1 MRLKYCL
8 YISIL
13 PVLICSQGCAT
24 WGSRQF
30 VAESGRPSEYQ
41 RFFDELDKVVD
52 EADVRNASVF
62 SISGFP
68 YLRVNRFLASFKD
81 QLTSDPQKEQWIR
94 WMQRLDLEARKKE
107 ISNLPS
113 KHFKNLSTRFGEPLD
128 RDSLYHRV
136 TIYSDQVLKHD
147 QGHPRFIPSLQ
158 NAIVIPDE
166 YSTLMRVIGIYPL
179 TSLPVTVVTHS
190 VYDDIAAWH
199 QLPRNELE
207 TLGKLRGYGPSH
219 PTPYS
224 QDRIRA
230 ILKRSQQN
238 PLGIPLP
245 SESEGQILLS
255 TFAPLLFQDVAADY
269 DEIGEVVWQD
279 DRVAVNSGLPTVYY
293 YFSHA
298 RFKTNPVLQINY
310 SVWYAARQGPNS
322 PWIERGPL
330 DGLTIRISLDSEG
343 RPFMLDIMNNCGCYH
358 LFVPPKNRIQRVL
371 PSPLAIDAFIPR
383 WMPESFPQHRL
394 SLRINSGWHQVDNI
408 ATARTISEFI
418 PYRMK
423 PYDELE
429 MLPHGDA
436 AHASIFNSSGIAK
449 NTGRIE
455 PLIFFPMGIP
465 EVGSMRQRGHHAIKL
480 VGRAYFD
487 DPDLFNQNFEFEK

>member
-1 MRLKYCL
+1 MRLKFYI
-8 YISIL
+8 YISIYL
-13 PVLICSQGCAT
+13 VLIYSQGCAT
-24 WGSRQF
+24 WQSRQF
-30 VAESGRPSEYQ
+30 VAKSGRPSESQ

-52 EADVRNASVF
+52 EAEVRDASVF

-68 YLRVNRFLASFKD
+68 YLRTTRFLATFKD
-81 QLTSDPQKEQWIR
+81 QLISDPQKEQWIR

-107 ISNLPS
+107 II
-113 KHFKNLSTRFGEPLD
+113 NLSSQHLRKLTSRLGETLD
-128 RDSLYHRV
+128 RGSLYHRA
-136 TIYSDQVLKHD
+136 TIHSNQLLRHD
-147 QGHPRFIPSLQ
+147 QRHPDFIPSLR
-158 NAIVIPDE
+158 NAIFIPDE
-166 YSTLMRVIGIYPL
+166 YSTFMRIIGLYPL
-179 TSLPVTVVTHS
+179 ASIPVAAVTHS

-199 QLPRNELE
+199 QLPRDELR
-207 TLGKLRGYGPSH
+207 TLGNLRGYAPSRD
-219 PTPYS
+219 TPYS

-245 SESEGQILLS
+245 SISEGQILLT

-269 DEIGEVVWQD
+269 DEIGEVMWQD
-279 DRVAVNSGLPTVYY
+279 DRVTVNSEIPTVYY

-310 SVWYAARQGPNS
+310 TVWYSAREGPNS

-330 DGLTIRISLDSEG
+330 DGLTIRVSLDSEG

-358 LFVPPKNRIQRVL
+358 LFVPPKDRIQQVL

-383 WMPESFPQHRL
+383 WLPESFPQHRL

-408 ATARTISEFI
+408 ATAMNISGFI
-418 PYRMK
+418 PYRME
-423 PYDELE
+423 PYDQLE

-436 AHASIFNSSGIAK
+436 THASIFNSSGIAK

-465 EVGSMRQRGHHAIKL
+465 DVGSMRQRGHHAIKL

-487 DPDLFNQNFEFEK
+487 DPDLFDQNFEFK